1 MLLVNFLLLILV
13 YRTVKSQPK
22 HIGKDDLDML
32 QVEISKSEQEIRSEV
47 RKTQDST
54 TNALT
59 VQLEGVRTAFSTA
72 QKDATDT
79 LVNTIGK
86 LGDAQA
92 LKLQDVTKSTS
103 ELTQSNEAGIE
114 KIRETI
120 DKRIQDLQKSNEDKL
135 ERMRQT
141 VDEQLQ
147 TTLEKRLT
155 KSFGVVSERLEAVQQ
170 GLGKMQSLA
179 ADVGNLQRV
188 LTNVSTRGA
197 WGEVQLGAILEQIL
211 TPVQYAQNVQPHTGS
226 ERVEYAVRLPGNDD
240 NPDTYIWL
248 PIDSKFPMADYQ
260 RLIDAAEIADK
271 DAEKSA
277 IRSLKRTVQSEARKI
292 SQNYISPPHTT
303 DFAIIFLPTEGLYAE
318 VLRQPGLAEELIQDH
333 RIVVAG
339 PTTLTAILLGLR
351 VGFRTLAIQKHSG
364 KIQDMLSAIKTEF
377 GEYSRLLGLTQKHLR
392 NAANNLEWTEK
403 RSQAVVGKLKDVE
416 ELPIEETSKTLGLPE
431 TELGNELFGVIDTNT
446 NSD

>member
-1 MLLVNFLLLILV
+1 MILNTILCLLLLVNFLLLILI

-155 KSFGVVSERLEAVQQ
+155 KSFGVVSERLEVQQ
-170 GLGKMQSLA
+170 GLGKMQCLA

-188 LTNVSTRGA
+188 LTNVSTRGDGA
-197 WGEVQLGAILEQIL
+197 MFSSAQSLSKSSHQFNMPRMYNRIQVLKELSTPFAFQVTMITQIRISGCQLILSFLWL
-211 TPVQYAQNVQPHTGS
+211 T
-226 ERVEYAVRLPGNDD
+226 
-240 NPDTYIWL
+240 IK
-248 PIDSKFPMADYQ
+248 DS
-260 RLIDAAEIADK
+260 LT
-271 DAEKSA
+271 
-277 IRSLKRTVQSEARKI
+277 L
-292 SQNYISPPHTT
+292 
-303 DFAIIFLPTEGLYAE
+303 
-318 VLRQPGLAEELIQDH
+318 LR
-333 RIVVAG
+333 
-339 PTTLTAILLGLR
+339 
-351 VGFRTLAIQKHSG
+351 
-364 KIQDMLSAIKTEF
+364 
-377 GEYSRLLGLTQKHLR
+377 
-392 NAANNLEWTEK
+392 
-403 RSQAVVGKLKDVE
+403 
-416 ELPIEETSKTLGLPE
+416 
-431 TELGNELFGVIDTNT
+431 
-446 NSD
+446 